1 MQPFFPVC
9 PVCGA
14 MLQKT
19 GASLRCERGHS
30 FDFAKEGYVNLLTGS
45 HKPGDKT
52 GDSREMAR
60 ARRAFLEKG
69 YYRPLADALA
79 DTIRAEQKENPAVLD
94 ICCGEGYYS
103 EQISRALPCRLLGF
117 DLSKEM
123 VRLAA
128 KRKLDALFFVANL
141 AAVPLPDASVDAALH
156 LFAPFHAE
164 TFARLLK
171 DDGVLLSVVP
181 GKRHLFELKEAVY
194 DTPYENDEQLPQTPL
209 LTLTETKKVTAKIRL
224 EAPEDI
230 RALFAMTPYAHRTSQ
245 EGLARLERLESLE
258 TTIEFVIGSYK
269 KSTVDS
275 KGTEGLR
282 D

>member
-14 MLQKT
+14 ALQKEDRV
-19 GASLRCERGHS
+19 LRCDRGHS

-45 HKPGDKT
+45 HKPGDSI

-69 YYRPLADALA
+69 CFRPLADALIEA
-79 DTIRAEQKENPAVLD
+79 VRTEGKENPAVLD

-103 EQISRALPCRLLGF
+103 EQLSRALPCRLLGF

-141 AAVPLPDASVDAALH
+141 AAVPLPDSSVDIALH
-156 LFAPFHAE
+156 LFAPFHEAS
-164 TFARLLK
+164 FARLLK
-171 DDGVLLSVVP
+171 DSGVLLSVVP

-194 DTPYENDEQLPQTPL
+194 DTPYENDEALPQTTL
-209 LTLTETKKVTAKIRL
+209 LTLTGTKKVTAKIRL
-224 EAPEDI
+224 ETPEDI
-230 RALFAMTPYAHRTSQ
+230 RALFAMTPYVHRTSK
-245 EGLARLERLESLE
+245 EGIARLEALESLE
-258 TTIEFVIGSYK
+258 TTVAFVIGVYK
-269 KSTVDS
+269 KSRQQRD
-275 KGTEGLR
+275 EELR

>member
-14 MLQKT
+14 MLQKE
-19 GASLRCERGHS
+19 GASLRCESGHS

-45 HKPGDKT
+45 HKPGDRT

-69 YYRPLADALA
+69 YFRPLADALSE
-79 DTIRAEQKENPAVLD
+79 TIRAEQKEDPAVLD

-141 AAVPLPDASVDAALH
+141 AAVPLPDSSVDAALH
-156 LFAPFHAE
+156 LFAPFHEE

-171 DDGVLLSVVP
+171 DNGVLLSVVP

-194 DTPYENDEQLPQTPL
+194 DTPYENDEQLPQTTL
-209 LTLTETKKVTAKIRL
+209 LTLTGTKKVTAKIRIDT
-224 EAPEDI
+224 PEDI
-230 RALFAMTPYAHRTSQ
+230 RALFAMTPYVHRTSK
-245 EGLARLERLESLE
+245 EGIARLEQLERLE
-258 TTIEFVIGSYK
+258 TTIEFVIGFYK

-275 KGTEGLR
+275 R
-282 D
+282 

>member
-1 MQPFFPVC
+1 MNPFFPVC

-14 MLQKT
+14 ALQKE
-19 GASLRCERGHS
+19 GASLRCKSGHS

-45 HKPGDKT
+45 HKPGDRT

-69 YYRPLADALA
+69 YFRPLADALSEM
-79 DTIRAEQKENPAVLD
+79 ILAEEKENPAVLD

-141 AAVPLPDASVDAALH
+141 AAVPLPDSSVDAALH
-156 LFAPFHAE
+156 LFAPFHEE

-171 DDGVLLSVVP
+171 DNGVLLSVVP

-194 DTPYENDEQLPQTPL
+194 DTPYENDEQLPQTTL
-209 LTLTETKKVTAKIRL
+209 LTLTGTKKVTAKIRIDT
-224 EAPEDI
+224 PEDI
-230 RALFAMTPYAHRTSQ
+230 RALFAMTPYVHRTSK
-245 EGLARLERLESLE
+245 EGIARLEQLERLE
-258 TTIEFVIGSYK
+258 TTIEFVIGFYK
-269 KSTVDS
+269 KSTVVS
-275 KGTEGLR
+275 C
-282 D
+282 

>member
-9 PVCGA
+9 PVCSA
-14 MLQKT
+14 PLQRQ
-19 GASLRCERGHS
+19 GASLRCKSGHS

-45 HKPGDKT
+45 HKPGDRT
-52 GDSREMAR
+52 GDSRLMAR

-69 YYRPLADALA
+69 YFRPLADALA
-79 DTIRAEQKENPAVLD
+79 DTIRAAGKENPAVLD
-94 ICCGEGYYS
+94 VCCGEGYYS
-103 EQISRALPCRLLGF
+103 EQLSRALPCRLLGF

-141 AAVPLPDASVDAALH
+141 AAVPLPDKSVDCALH
-156 LFAPFHAE
+156 LFAPFHEE

-194 DTPYENDEQLPQTPL
+194 DTPYENDEQLPETSL
-209 LTLTETKKVTAKIRL
+209 LTLTETKKVMAKIRL
-224 EAPEDI
+224 DMPEDI
-230 RALFAMTPYAHRTSQ
+230 HALFEMTPYAHRTSR
-245 EGLARLERLESLE
+245 EGIARLEQLERLE
-258 TTIEFVIGSYK
+258 TTIEFVIGVYR

-275 KGTEGLR
+275 R
-282 D
+282 

>member
-30 FDFAKEGYVNLLTGS
+30 FDFAKEGYVNLLTGN

-69 YYRPLADALA
+69 YFRPLADALSEMV
-79 DTIRAEQKENPAVLD
+79 RAEQKENPAVLD

-141 AAVPLPDASVDAALH
+141 AAVPLPDNSVDVALH
-156 LFAPFHAE
+156 LFAPFHEE
-164 TFARLLK
+164 TFARLMK

-194 DTPYENDEQLPQTPL
+194 DTPYENDEQLPQTTL
-209 LTLTETKKVTAKIRL
+209 LTLTGTKKVSTKIRL
-224 EAPEDI
+224 DTPEDI
-230 RALFAMTPYAHRTSQ
+230 RALFAMTPYAHRTSK
-245 EGLARLERLESLE
+245 EGIARLEALESLE
-258 TTIEFVIGSYK
+258 TTIAFVIGVYK
-269 KSTVDS
+269 
-275 KGTEGLR
+275 GLR

>member
-30 FDFAKEGYVNLLTGS
+30 FDFAKEGYVNLLTGN

-79 DTIRAEQKENPAVLD
+79 DMIRTEQKENPAVLD

-141 AAVPLPDASVDAALH
+141 AAVPLPDNSVDVALH
-156 LFAPFHAE
+156 LFAPFHEE
-164 TFARLLK
+164 TFARLMK

-194 DTPYENDEQLPQTPL
+194 DTPYENDEQLPQTTL
-209 LTLTETKKVTAKIRL
+209 LTLTGTKKVSTKIRL
-224 EAPEDI
+224 DTPEDI
-230 RALFAMTPYAHRTSQ
+230 RALFAMTPYAHRTSK
-245 EGLARLERLESLE
+245 EGIARLEALESLE
-258 TTIEFVIGSYK
+258 TTIAFVIGVYK
-269 KSTVDS
+269 
-275 KGTEGLR
+275 GLR

>member
-14 MLQKT
+14 MLQKE
-19 GASLRCERGHS
+19 GASLRCESGHS

-45 HKPGDKT
+45 HKPGDRT

-69 YYRPLADALA
+69 YFRPLADALSE
-79 DTIRAEQKENPAVLD
+79 TIRAEQKEDPAVLD

-141 AAVPLPDASVDAALH
+141 AAVPLPDSSVDAALH
-156 LFAPFHAE
+156 LFAPFHEE

-171 DDGVLLSVVP
+171 DNGVLLSVVP

-194 DTPYENDEQLPQTPL
+194 DTPYENDEQLPQTTL
-209 LTLTETKKVTAKIRL
+209 LTLTGTKKVTAKIRIDT
-224 EAPEDI
+224 PEDI
-230 RALFAMTPYAHRTSQ
+230 RALFAMTPYVHRTSK
-245 EGLARLERLESLE
+245 EGIARLEQLERLE
-258 TTIEFVIGSYK
+258 TTIEFVIGFYK
-269 KSTVDS
+269 KSTVVS
-275 KGTEGLR
+275 R
-282 D
+282 

>member
-14 MLQKT
+14 MLQKE
-19 GASLRCERGHS
+19 GASLRCESGHS

-45 HKPGDKT
+45 HKPGDRT

-69 YYRPLADALA
+69 YFRPLADALSE
-79 DTIRAEQKENPAVLD
+79 TIRAEQKEDPAVLD

-141 AAVPLPDASVDAALH
+141 AAVPLPDSSVDAALH
-156 LFAPFHAE
+156 LFAPFHEE

-194 DTPYENDEQLPQTPL
+194 DTPYENDEQLPQTTL
-209 LTLTETKKVTAKIRL
+209 LTLTGTKKVTAQIRL
-224 EAPEDI
+224 ETPEDI
-230 RALFAMTPYAHRTSQ
+230 RALFAMTPYVHRTSK
-245 EGLARLERLESLE
+245 EGIARLEQLERLE
-258 TTIEFVIGSYK
+258 TTIEFVIGFYK
-269 KSTVDS
+269 KSTVVS
-275 KGTEGLR
+275 C
-282 D
+282 